1 MTVITVGYKITT
13 GSAAA
18 QKSECKKRLGF
29 NEPKPLFYKK
39 ILVQFN
45 QLIPCSYSDI

>member
-1 MTVITVGYKITT
+1 MIVITIGYKKIT
-13 GSAAA
+13 GSAVA
-18 QKSECKKRLGF
+18 QKSARKKRLGF

-45 QLIPCSYSDI
+45 QLIPCGYCDI